1 MPSKQPSRKPPE
13 MWLNALYRNHV
24 LANLSYFMVLM
35 LGMLAYTQLPK
46 EKAPDSVVSIA
57 TVSLTLPGASADDVE
72 RLLVSPVERM
82 LRSKI
87 KNLKHVNSNAQ
98 SGMAN
103 VSIEFE
109 ELDKPMYERRIQELR
124 RELQTLAQS
133 ELPKTAAM
141 PELYEGNLGKDWFKI
156 LVYGPGEDENFRR
169 QARQVK
175 LDLQRLSGVALVETK
190 GLEDP
195 ELHIVFHPERLAG
208 LGISPTALADTVSSY
223 FKDIAAGIVKVDDRE
238 WLLRVIGTEEAAERL
253 ARLPVIAAKGEVKLG
268 DLADISRTSKAVK
281 LGARFR
287 GQSAVAVM
295 PFKQPGA
302 NTLALID
309 QLKAYIDARNRVS
322 ANTGVQL
329 FLLIDDSDT
338 IRQAIS
344 TMEAHAW
351 SGMLLVF
358 AVTWL
363 LLGLR
368 LSLLTTLAVP
378 FSLAGVFIVLQLT
391 RQSLNLSVLLG
402 VIIVLGMLVDDAVV
416 VIEAVGQ
423 HVRRG
428 LAPLTATVS
437 ALREVWLPVTTS
449 SMTTIATFLPL
460 MLMTGFLG
468 QLMGVVPQVVCLA
481 LIISI
486 VQALWILP
494 AHAAATLKA
503 ETAVKSARWRD
514 AMRLGLQRRYTLA
527 LIQVLRHPKRVLLV
541 LLAFFM
547 LAGSAVGFSW
557 VKFNLLPA
565 VPDYGFVV
573 TLEMTN
579 GTPSANTLATL
590 EEIERRVI
598 AVLKPGELRAS
609 AAESGAIAKEGQY
622 LYGHQYGDLWFSLNP
637 NSRDSATLIP
647 LVKPLLNNLEGAVEA
662 WVEGEG
668 SAMGGIGKAINLN
681 IQGSPGTEL
690 DAAIAELKAIVAATP
705 GVSQVRLDKV
715 PGLSELKLHLDS
727 AAVQRAGL
735 APETVAR
742 TLQLLADG
750 ESVAS
755 FVEQGE
761 PVGVRV
767 RAYQNQLHDITEL
780 LRYTVARADGSS
792 VPLSQLVTA
801 EPSIGPASI
810 NHIDFQQVQTLQAAL
825 DKTRLDTLA
834 ANGFI
839 QQRWAQSKDRYPDI
853 AVQFGGEMETVQEGL
868 KQLWQLFVLGIG
880 LIFIIVGAQFKSY
893 GLPFLVLLKIPMAF
907 SGVILGLLISGE
919 PVSLYTLYGGVAL
932 AGIAVNSAI
941 LMFAAAQ
948 DRLESGMGVVHA
960 SVWAAKRR
968 LLPIFIT
975 SLTTLVGL
983 LPLALSEDT
992 AATLWKPVATAIV
1005 WGVGFSTLFT
1015 LFMMPLLYRLVMG
1028 RVLRVKSL

>member
-1 MPSKQPSRKPPE
+1 

-24 LANLSYFMVLM
+24 LANLSYFMVLI
-35 LGMLAYTQLPK
+35 LGVLAYTQLPK
-46 EKAPDSVVSIA
+46 EKAPDTVATDASI
-57 TVSLTLPGASADDVE
+57 SLNMPGAGAEDVE
-72 RLLVSPVERM
+72 RLLVTPVERM

-87 KNLKHVNSNAQ
+87 KDIKHVSSNAQ
-98 SGMAN
+98 SGMAY
-103 VSIEFE
+103 VSVAFD
-109 ELDKPMYERRIQELR
+109 ELDKPLYERRIQELR

-133 ELPKTAAM
+133 ELPKTASM
-141 PELYEGNLGKDWFKI
+141 PEIFEGNLGSDWFKI
-156 LVYGPGEDENFRR
+156 LVYGPGEDENFRQ

-175 LDLQRLSGVALVETK
+175 LDLQRLPGVAMVQTK

-195 ELHIVFHPERLAG
+195 ELHVVFHPDRLAG

-223 FKDIAAGIVKVDDRE
+223 FKDIAAGVVKVDDRE
-238 WLLRVIGTEEAAERL
+238 WLLRVTGTEDAAAQL
-253 ARLPVIAAKGEVKLG
+253 AQLPVIAAKGEVKLG

-287 GQSAVAVM
+287 GQPAVAVM

-309 QLKAYIDARNRVS
+309 QLKAYIDVRNRVS

-329 FLLIDDSDT
+329 FLLIDDSDS
-338 IRQAIS
+338 IRNAIS
-344 TMEAHAW
+344 TMEEHAW

-363 LLGLR
+363 LLGTR

-378 FSLAGVFIVLQLT
+378 FSLAGVFIALQVSK
-391 RQSLNLSVLLG
+391 QSLNLSVLLG

-423 HVRRG
+423 QLRRG

-449 SMTTIATFLPL
+449 TMTTIATFLPL

-468 QLMGVVPQVVCLA
+468 HLMGVVPQVVCLA

-494 AHAAATLKA
+494 SHAAATVKT
-503 ETAVKSARWRD
+503 ETSEDSASWRET
-514 AMRLGLQRRYTLA
+514 MRQSLQRRYTQA
-527 LIQVLRHPKRVLLV
+527 LIQVLRHPKRALLV
-541 LLAFFM
+541 LLAFFV
-547 LAGSAVGFSW
+547 LSGSAVGFSW

-565 VPDYGFVV
+565 VPDYGFFI
-573 TLEMTN
+573 TLEMNN
-579 GTPSANTLATL
+579 GTPSAKTLATL
-590 EEIERRVI
+590 EEIERRVTAI
-598 AVLKPGELRAS
+598 LKPGELRAS

-622 LYGHQYGDLWFSLNP
+622 LYGHQYGDLWFSLNRD
-637 NSRDSATLIP
+637 SRDSATLIP

-668 SAMGGIGKAINLN
+668 SALGGGVGKAINLN
-681 IQGSPGTEL
+681 IQGSPGAEL
-690 DAAIAELKAIVAATP
+690 DAAIAELKTTVAATP
-705 GVSQVRLDKV
+705 GVSQVRLDII
-715 PGLSELKLHLDS
+715 PGLSELKLRLDS

-750 ESVAS
+750 ENVAS

-767 RAYQNQLHDITEL
+767 RAYQTQVHDIAEL

-792 VPLSQLVTA
+792 VPLSQLVSA
-801 EPSIGPASI
+801 EPRIGPASI

-825 DKTRLDTLA
+825 DKTQMDTLA
-834 ANGFI
+834 ANQQI
-839 QQRWAQSKDRYPDI
+839 QQRWQQVKDRYPDVS
-853 AVQFGGEMETVQEGL
+853 VQFGGEMETVQEGL

-880 LIFIIVGAQFKSY
+880 LIFIIVGAQFRSY

-919 PVSLYTLYGGVAL
+919 PVSLYTMYGGVAL

-941 LMFAAAQ
+941 LMFAAAH
-948 DRLESGMGVVHA
+948 DRLERGMGIVHA

-983 LPLALSEDT
+983 LPLALSDDT
-992 AATLWKPVATAIV
+992 SATMWKPVATAIV

-1015 LFMMPLLYRLVMG
+1015 LFMMPLLYRLAMG
-1028 RVLRVKSL
+1028 WVLRGETQ

>member
-1 MPSKQPSRKPPE
+1 

-24 LANLSYFMVLM
+24 LANLSYFMVLI
-35 LGMLAYTQLPK
+35 LGGLAYTQLPK
-46 EKAPDSVVSIA
+46 EKAPDTVATAASI
-57 TVSLTLPGASADDVE
+57 SLAMPGAGAEDVE
-72 RLLVSPVERM
+72 RLLVTPVERM

-87 KNLKHVNSNAQ
+87 KDIKHVQSNAQ
-98 SGMAN
+98 NGMAY
-103 VSIEFE
+103 VSVLFE
-109 ELDKPMYERRIQELR
+109 EMDKPLYERRILELR
-124 RELQTLAQS
+124 RELQMLAQA
-133 ELPKTAAM
+133 ELPKTAS
-141 PELYEGNLGKDWFKI
+141 PPDIFEGNLGSDWFKI
-156 LVYGPGEDENFRR
+156 LVYGPGEDENFRQ

-175 LDLQRLSGVALVETK
+175 LDIQRFPGVARVDTK

-195 ELHIVFHPERLAG
+195 ELHVVFHPERLAG
-208 LGISPTALADTVSSY
+208 LGISPTALADTISSY
-223 FKDIAAGIVKVDDRE
+223 FRDIAAGVVKVDERE
-238 WLLRVIGTEEAAERL
+238 WLLRITGTEDAAARL
-253 ARLPVIAAKGEVKLG
+253 AQLPVIAAKGEVKLG

-287 GQSAVAVM
+287 GQPAVAVM
-295 PFKQPGA
+295 PFKQPGS
-302 NTLALID
+302 NTLVLID
-309 QLKAYIDARNRVS
+309 RLKAYIDARNRVS
-322 ANTGVQL
+322 AHTGVQL
-329 FLLIDDSDT
+329 FLLIDDSDN
-338 IRQAIS
+338 IRNAIS
-344 TMEAHAW
+344 TMEQHAW
-351 SGMLLVF
+351 SGMLLVL

-363 LLGLR
+363 LLGTR

-378 FSLAGVFIVLQLT
+378 FSLAGVFIALQVT
-391 RQSLNLSVLLG
+391 KQSLNLSVLLG

-423 HVRRG
+423 QLRRG

-449 SMTTIATFLPL
+449 SLTTIATFLPL

-468 QLMGVVPQVVCLA
+468 QLMGVVPEVVCLA

-494 AHAAATLKA
+494 AHAAAALKVEA
-503 ETAVKSARWRD
+503 AAGWRES
-514 AMRLGLQRRYTLA
+514 MRLGLQRRYTLA
-527 LIQVLRHPKRVLLV
+527 LIQVLRHPKHALLV
-541 LLAFFM
+541 LLLFFA
-547 LAGSAVGFSW
+547 LAGAALNWSW

-565 VPDYGFVV
+565 SPDYGFVV
-573 TLEMTN
+573 TLEMNN
-579 GTPSANTLATL
+579 GTPSARTLATL
-590 EEIERRVI
+590 EEIERRI
-598 AVLKPGELRAS
+598 TTVLKPGELRAS

-622 LYGHQYGDLWFSLNP
+622 MYGHQYGDLWFNLNRD
-637 NSRDSATLIP
+637 SRDSATLLP
-647 LVKPLLNNLEGAVEA
+647 LVKPLLNNLDGAVET

-668 SAMGGIGKAINLN
+668 SALGDGTGKAINLN
-681 IQGSPGTEL
+681 IQGNPGVEL
-690 DAAIAELKAIVAATP
+690 DAAIAELKGIVSATP
-705 GVSQVRLDKV
+705 GVSQVRLDMI
-715 PGLSELKLHLDS
+715 PGLSELKLRLDS
-727 AAVQRAGL
+727 LAVQRAGL

-750 ESVAS
+750 ESVAN

-767 RAYQNQLHDITEL
+767 RAYQNRIHDIAEL
-780 LRYTVARADGSS
+780 LRYTVARTDGSS
-792 VPLSQLVTA
+792 VPLSQLVSA
-801 EPSIGPASI
+801 EPRTGPASI
-810 NHIDFQQVQTLQAAL
+810 NHIDFQQVQALQATL
-825 DKTRLDTLA
+825 DKNQLDTLA
-834 ANGFI
+834 ANHLI
-839 QQRWAQSKDRYPDI
+839 QQRWQQVQDRYPDI
-853 AVQFGGEMETVQEGL
+853 SVQFGGEMETVQEGL

-880 LIFIIVGAQFKSY
+880 LIFIIVGAQFRSY

-907 SGVILGLLISGE
+907 AGVILGLLISGD

-941 LMFAAAQ
+941 LMFAAAH

-983 LPLALSEDT
+983 LPLALSDDT
-992 AATLWKPVATAIV
+992 SATMWKPVAAAIV

-1015 LFMMPLLYRLVMG
+1015 LFMMPLLYRLAMG
-1028 RVLRVKSL
+1028 WVLRGKSA